1 MEPDAI
7 PLSIRGLDYQIADRK
22 LLSGLDL
29 TVRAGES
36 VAVMGPSGSGKSS
49 LLSLALGLIK
59 PQAGQ
64 LRICGTD
71 LVDLKPTQITR
82 IRQQHIGMVFQ
93 FGELLPE
100 LMPIENVA
108 LPALLAGKR
117 KEPSY
122 QQARRLLEELGV
134 PVDGVA
140 TAEMSGGE
148 RQRAAVA
155 RALMESPSLLLADE
169 PTGALDEDSR
179 NHVADVLFATPQRR
193 GCGLLVVTHDRTV
206 AARADRTLHL
216 QHGHLVESAER
227 ESR

>member
-29 TVRAGES
+29 TVHTGES

-64 LRICGTD
+64 LRVCGTD
-71 LVDLKPTQITR
+71 LVGLSPAQVTR
-82 IRQQHIGMVFQ
+82 LRRQHIGMVFQ

-108 LPALLAGKR
+108 LPALLSGKR

-140 TAEMSGGE
+140 TAELSGGE

-179 NHVADVLFATPQRR
+179 NHVADVLFATPGQR
-193 GCGLLVVTHDRTV
+193 GCGLLVVTHDRAV
-206 AARADRTLHL
+206 AARADRVLYL
-216 QHGHLVESAER
+216 QHGHLVESAGKDGR
-227 ESR
+227 